1 MFYLKFAQ
9 RSEIQ
14 FVYPNP
20 EGRTMIFFTPFMAGV
35 NNENICGLGI
45 IYDNDNQKK

>member
-20 EGRTMIFFTPFMAGV
+20 KGSKLIFFTPLPDGKAGFSAGV
-35 NNENICGLGI
+35 YEENKFA
-45 IYDNDNQKK
+45 D